1 MTCLLRLLSLV
12 PPCTLAPV
20 LLVSLLSLALGIGL
34 LGASA
39 WLIASAAL
47 EPPLYTLAIGITCVR
62 ACGLGRSV
70 FRYLERFLSHRA
82 AFSGLTR
89 IRLALFD
96 RAAALL
102 PLAAG
107 PARQGAFLYDLL
119 TGADALRDFFV
130 RALLPPLA
138 VGSATG
144 LLAAL
149 LARLLG
155 ASGLLL
161 PLLFALRLCL
171 SLVAE
176 KNGEQQRRAHGG
188 AYRSLLLDMTEG
200 RAELAAANNRPAC
213 ARLTSSARALLASDC
228 RAACRAADADARAAI
243 MDAALLLLLL
253 ALLAPHVSAG
263 DISGVTLAVL
273 LLVLQALLSA
283 WATLPDAMRQL
294 RQSLAAARRLLP
306 DAAGPTAERPTGS
319 QPAAPVTQ
327 TARGAVL
334 LRAAH
339 LSFAY
344 PGRAPVFSDLS
355 FTLRR
360 GEHTAIVGASGAG
373 KTTLALLLL
382 GVWPPAHGTLALG
395 GTPYPALPPAAITR
409 AIAALPQG
417 SVLFCHSIRENFRR
431 YRPHASAAGIRA
443 ALRTACLEDVV
454 RALPGGIDA
463 PLGPDACH
471 LSGGQRCRLLTAL
484 ALAGDEPVLLL
495 DEPTAGLDAATA
507 GRLLD
512 ALFAHAKAA
521 GKTLLVITHA
531 HAILPRFAQVLSL
544 SP

>member
-62 ACGLGRSV
+62 ACGLGRAV

-130 RALLPPLA
+130 RALLPPVA

-155 ASGLLL
+155 TSGLLL

-171 SLVAE
+171 PLVAE
-176 KNGEQQRRAHGG
+176 KNGEQQRRAHGS

-200 RAELAAANNRPAC
+200 RAELAAADSHPAC

-283 WATLPDAMRQL
+283 WGTLPDAMRQL
-294 RQSLAAARRLLP
+294 RQSLGAARRLLP
-306 DAAGPTAERPTGS
+306 DAAERTAEQPTES

-334 LRAAH
+334 LRAA
-339 LSFAY
+339 
-344 PGRAPVFSDLS
+344 
-355 FTLRR
+355 
-360 GEHTAIVGASGAG
+360 GAG
-373 KTTLALLLL
+373 
-382 GVWPPAHGTLALG
+382 LG
-395 GTPYPALPPAAITR
+395 GVEL
-409 AIAALPQG
+409 
-417 SVLFCHSIRENFRR
+417 SRR
-431 YRPHASAAGIRA
+431 LRPRSGPSAAPARRPATIWCA
-443 ALRTACLEDVV
+443 PTITPMAC
-454 RALPGGIDA
+454 
-463 PLGPDACH
+463 
-471 LSGGQRCRLLTAL
+471 RC
-484 ALAGDEPVLLL
+484 
-495 DEPTAGLDAATA
+495 
-507 GRLLD
+507 
-512 ALFAHAKAA
+512 
-521 GKTLLVITHA
+521 
-531 HAILPRFAQVLSL
+531 
-544 SP
+544 